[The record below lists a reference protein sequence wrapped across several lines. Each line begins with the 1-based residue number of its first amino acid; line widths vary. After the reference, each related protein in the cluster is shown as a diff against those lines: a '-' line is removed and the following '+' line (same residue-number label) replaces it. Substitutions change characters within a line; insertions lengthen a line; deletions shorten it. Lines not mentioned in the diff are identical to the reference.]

1 VGRDRER
8 YTAERE
14 ADGELWRQE
23 PDIDAVPVRERE
35 PNVVRED
42 EPDVVQRTEMR
53 VGRDRIRWGPIWAG
67 LLLAL
72 ASLLLLSV
80 LALAI
85 GAQTVEVIGA
95 AGTVATVTG
104 WATAIIGLIAF
115 FVGGYV
121 AGATSA
127 VRGTVAGLLN
137 GLLVW
142 ALGVVLILVFSA
154 FGVGQVFGALGN
166 LFSQFRA
173 LVIIPE
179 GSAQVVRQ
187 VADAIASGAFA
198 AFLSMLLPAIAA
210 ALGGWLGAKRAPR
223 EGEGSA
229 NAQTV
234 RER

>member
-1 VGRDRER
+1 MDRDRER

-14 ADGELWRQE
+14 ADGQSRYE
-23 PDIDAVPVRERE
+23 PDHETVPVRERE
-35 PNVVRED
+35 PRVVRED
-42 EPDVVQRTEMR
+42 ELDVAQRTEVR

-67 LLLAL
+67 LLVAL
-72 ASLLLLSV
+72 ASFLLLSV

-85 GAQTVEVIGA
+85 GALTVEAIGS
-95 AGTVATVTG
+95 AGTVAAVTG

-121 AGATSA
+121 AGATSV

-142 ALGVVLILVFSA
+142 ALGIVLILMFSA
-154 FGVGQVFGALGN
+154 LGVGQVFGALGS

-187 VADAIASGAFA
+187 AADAIASGAFA

-210 ALGGWLGAKRAPR
+210 VGGGWLGAKTAPR
-223 EGEGSA
+223 EGDGSG
-229 NAQTV
+229 NAQTA
-234 RER
+234 RQR

>member
-1 VGRDRER
+1 MDRDRER

-14 ADGELWRQE
+14 TDGLRRQE
-23 PDIDAVPVRERE
+23 PEMEEVPVREYE
-35 PNVVRED
+35 TD
-42 EPDVVQRTEMR
+42 LVQRTEIR
-53 VGRDRIRWGPIWAG
+53 VGHDRIRWGPIWAG
-67 LLLAL
+67 LLTAL
-72 ASLLLLSV
+72 AGFLLLSV

-85 GAQTVEVIGA
+85 GAQAVEIIGA

-115 FVGGYV
+115 FAGGYV

-154 FGVGQVFGALGN
+154 FGVGQVFGALGS

-210 ALGGWLGAKRAPR
+210 AVGGWLGAKTASR
-223 EGEGSA
+223 EGDGSG
-229 NAQTV
+229 NTQTT
-234 RER
+234 RQQ

>member
-1 VGRDRER
+1 
-8 YTAERE
+8 
-14 ADGELWRQE
+14 
-23 PDIDAVPVRERE
+23 
-35 PNVVRED
+35 
-42 EPDVVQRTEMR
+42 MR
-53 VGRDRIRWGPIWAG
+53 VGRDRIRWGPIWDG
-67 LLLAL
+67 LLVAL
-72 ASLLLLSV
+72 AGFLLLSV

-85 GAQTVEVIGA
+85 GAQTVEIMGA

-104 WATAIIGLIAF
+104 WATAIIGLVAF

-142 ALGVVLILVFSA
+142 ALGIVLILMFSA
-154 FGVGQVFGALGN
+154 FGVGQVFGALGS
-166 LFSQFRA
+166 LFSRFRA

-187 VADAIASGAFA
+187 AADAIASGAFA

-210 ALGGWLGAKRAPR
+210 ALGGWLGAKTASR

-234 RER
+234 RQR